1 MRWGVTEEA
10 GDDHSTVAMC
20 VKEIQKYAEYT
31 LSLSAENTAK
41 RLKYFYAKNYFCFQR
56 HLIT

>member
-20 VKEIQKYAEYT
+20 VKEIQKYVEYT
-31 LSLSAENTAK
+31 LSLPARITAK
-41 RLKYFYAKNYFCFQR
+41 RLKYVYAKIDFFAFKDS
-56 HLIT
+56 

>member
-20 VKEIQKYAEYT
+20 VKEIQKYVEYT
-31 LSLSAENTAK
+31 LVLPAKITAK
-41 RLKYFYAKNYFCFQR
+41 RLKYYYAKIYFCFQR
-56 HLIT
+56 H

>member
-31 LSLSAENTAK
+31 LSLPAQNTAK
-41 RLKYFYAKNYFCFQR
+41 RLEFVHARIDFCV
-56 HLIT
+56 